1 MILQSLNQLYERL
14 AKDPS
19 YGLPT
24 PGYSV
29 QKVTFCI
36 VLHPDGRFHV
46 IEDAR
51 ETVSET
57 NKKGVT
63 KTRQVPR
70 QMLVPDG
77 GARTRGV
84 KAYTFCDTSSYLLG
98 FNEGEGQDSHVDK
111 CFEASKSLHVSAA
124 SEIGVPA
131 AIAVASFYQS
141 WSSENCNSYSAELN
155 GFASTGFGV
164 FRIVGTNCYVH
175 DIPEIRA
182 WWLQSYLCKN
192 PSGVIAQCLVTGEI
206 TSIARL
212 AEPSIK
218 GVAGAPKGGKLASF
232 NDPAYESYGKEQTFN
247 SPVSE
252 QATFQYCNALNA
264 LLSGRQSR
272 RHRITI
278 GDATTVFWTE
288 RETVAESL
296 FAKFLGG
303 DTAENESPGDDPV
316 MHARLE
322 AFLSVLR
329 KGGGTLPAELG
340 DPDTKFYILGLSGN
354 VTRLSVRF
362 WHIGTIAQ
370 MIGRLRSHF
379 DALSIDPQYESDST
393 FPSAVRLL
401 DQTAPYRHGKVDRD
415 SIPPLLGGQ
424 LVQSILQG
432 TPYPLTLYNCV
443 LNRLRVLEKDQHG
456 KSRERVSYLK
466 ASILKAV
473 LTRNYHYIIPMSL
486 DTTRTEPAYLLGR
499 LFAALEKTQEDAIP
513 GINATIRDRFYGSAS
528 ATPGA
533 VFPRLLRTY
542 QHHLSK
548 LEGGQ
553 KVNRDRLVQA
563 IHGMLASFPTHLGLE
578 DQGLFAIGYYHQRQ
592 DFFTKKDKPETTT
605 EQ

>member
-1 MILQSLNQLYERL
+1 MILHSLNQLYERL

-29 QKVTFCI
+29 QRVTFCI
-36 VLHPDGRFHV
+36 VLHPDGRLHS

-57 NKKGVT
+57 SKKGAV
-63 KTRQVPR
+63 KSKQVPR
-70 QMLVPDG
+70 QMLVPGDAKPPG
-77 GARTRGV
+77 QGINPCILWDNSA
-84 KAYTFCDTSSYLLG
+84 YLLG
-98 FNEGEGQDSHVDK
+98 YKKDDAKPERSLECFTESRKQHKSFESVVNDSAYSAV
-111 CFEASKSLHVSAA
+111 CRFFEAWSPEKALDWK
-124 SEIGVPA
+124 GQLDDF
-131 AIAVASFYQS
+131 AV
-141 WSSENCNSYSAELN
+141 
-155 GFASTGFGV
+155 TGFGV
-164 FRIVGTNCYVH
+164 FRILGQQSYVH
-175 DIPEIRA
+175 ESLGFSQ
-182 WWLQSYLCKN
+182 WW
-192 PSGVIAQCLVTGEI
+192 IAQSSASDGSQAKAMCLVTGQLA
-206 TSIARL
+206 SIARL
-212 AEPSIK
+212 AEPAIK
-218 GVAGAPKGGKLASF
+218 GVNGAAPGGAKLASF
-232 NDPAYESYGKEQTFN
+232 NLDAFESYGKEQTFN

-264 LLSGRQSR
+264 LLSGPQSR
-272 RHRITI
+272 RHRVTI

-303 DTAENESPGDDPV
+303 DTEEKNSSGDDPV

-322 AFLSVLR
+322 AFLNTLR

-340 DPDTKFYILGLSGN
+340 DPDTKFFILGLSGN

-370 MIGRLRSHF
+370 MIERLHSHF
-379 DALSIDPQYESDST
+379 DALKIRRS
-393 FPSAVRLL
+393 
-401 DQTAPYRHGKVDRD
+401 RD
-415 SIPPLLGGQ
+415 SDPEFPPVWALLRQTGREAKDIPPLLGGSLMQ
-424 LVQSILQG
+424 AILNG
-432 TPYPLTLYNCV
+432 TPYPHSFYNAV
-443 LNRLRVLEKDQHG
+443 LNRIRADHDINYLRACAI
-456 KSRERVSYLK
+456 K
-466 ASILKAV
+466 AF
-473 LTRNYHYIIPMSL
+473 LTRQSQIQIPMSL

-499 LFAALEKTQEDAIP
+499 LFAALEKTQEDALP

-548 LEGGQ
+548 LEGGH
-553 KVNRDRLVQA
+553 KVNRDKLVQA
-563 IHGMLASFPTHLGLE
+563 IHGALSSFPTHLGLE

-592 DFFTKKDKPETTT
+592 DFFPKKDKPETTT
-605 EQ
+605 AQ

>member
-14 AKDPS
+14 AKDPT

-36 VLHPDGRFHV
+36 VLHPDGRLHS

-70 QMLVPDG
+70 QLLVPDG

-124 SEIGVPA
+124 SETGDPA
-131 AIAVASFYQS
+131 ASAVASFYQS
-141 WSSENCNSYSAELN
+141 WNSENCRSYSAELN
-155 GFASTGFGV
+155 SFASTGFGV
-164 FRIVGTNCYVH
+164 FRVAGSTCYVH

-182 WWLQSYLCKN
+182 WWLQSYLCQN
-192 PSGVIAQCLVTGEI
+192 PSGVNAQCLVTGEI

-264 LLSGRQSR
+264 LLSGPQSR
-272 RHRITI
+272 RHRVTI

-296 FAKFLGG
+296 FVKFLGG
-303 DTAENESPGDDPV
+303 DTEEKESSGDDPV

-322 AFLSVLR
+322 AFLNTLR

-340 DPDTKFYILGLSGN
+340 DPDTKFFILGLSGN

-362 WHIGTIAQ
+362 WHVGTIAQ

-379 DALSIDPQYESDST
+379 DALKIRRS
-393 FPSAVRLL
+393 
-401 DQTAPYRHGKVDRD
+401 RD
-415 SIPPLLGGQ
+415 SDPEFPPVWALLRQTGREAKDIPPLLGGSLMQ
-424 LVQSILQG
+424 AILNG
-432 TPYPLTLYNCV
+432 TPYPHSFYNAV
-443 LNRLRVLEKDQHG
+443 LNRIRADHEINYF
-456 KSRERVSYLK
+456 RACAIK
-466 ASILKAV
+466 AF
-473 LTRNYHYIIPMSL
+473 LTRQSQIQIPMSL

-499 LFAALEKTQEDAIP
+499 LFAALEKTQEDALP

-533 VFPRLLRTY
+533 VFPRLLRGY
-542 QHHLSK
+542 QHNLSK

-563 IHGMLASFPTHLGLE
+563 IHGALASFPSLLGLE

-592 DFFTKKDKPETTT
+592 DFFTKKDKPEPKT

>member
-36 VLHPDGRFHV
+36 VLHPDGRLHA

-57 NKKGVT
+57 GKKGVT

-98 FNEGEGQDSHVDK
+98 FNEGEGRDSHVDK
-111 CFEASKSLHVSAA
+111 CFAASKSLHVSAA
-124 SEIGVPA
+124 SEIGSPA
-131 AIAVASFYQS
+131 ARAVASFYQS
-141 WSSENCNSYSAELN
+141 WNKENCSSYLAELN
-155 GFASTGFGV
+155 SFASTGFGV
-164 FRIVGTNCYVH
+164 FRVVGANCYVH

-182 WWLQSYLCKN
+182 WWLQCYLCKN
-192 PSGVIAQCLVTGEI
+192 PSGVNAQCLVTGEI

-218 GVAGAPKGGKLASF
+218 GVSGAPKGGKLASF

-264 LLSGRQSR
+264 LLSGPQSR
-272 RHRITI
+272 RHRLMI

-303 DTAENESPGDDPV
+303 DIEENATSGDDPV

-322 AFLSVLR
+322 AFLNALR
-329 KGGGTLPAELG
+329 KGGGTLPNELG

-362 WHIGTIAQ
+362 WHVGTIAQ

-379 DALSIDPQYESDST
+379 DALRIRSSRESDPE
-393 FPSAVRLL
+393 FPPVWALL
-401 DQTAPYRHGKVDRD
+401 RQTGREAKD
-415 SIPPLLGGQ
+415 IPPLLGGSLMQ
-424 LVQSILQG
+424 AILNG
-432 TPYPLTLYNCV
+432 TPYPHSFYNAV
-443 LNRLRVLEKDQHG
+443 LNRIRADHEINYLRACAMKAFLVRQH
-456 KSRERVSYLK
+456 K
-466 ASILKAV
+466 IQ
-473 LTRNYHYIIPMSL
+473 IPMSL
-486 DTTRTEPAYLLGR
+486 DTTRTEPSYLLGR
-499 LFAALEKTQEDAIP
+499 LFAAMEKTQEDALP

-553 KVNRDRLVQA
+553 KVNRDRLIQA
-563 IHGMLASFPTHLGLE
+563 IHGSLNSFPSHFGLE